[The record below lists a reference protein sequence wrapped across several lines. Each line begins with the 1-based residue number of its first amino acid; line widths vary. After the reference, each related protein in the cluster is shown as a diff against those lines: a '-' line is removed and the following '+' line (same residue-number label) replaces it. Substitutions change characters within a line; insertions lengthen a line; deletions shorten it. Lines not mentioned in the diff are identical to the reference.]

1 MIIEIDYKRANLD
14 FRKALAASLGVAAS
28 RVEVLVTPANSLI
41 PFCADWRTVASCADA
56 VAKVDGEILQLNII

>member
-28 RVEVLVTPANSLI
+28 RIEVLVTPAKSLI
-41 PFCADWRTVASCADA
+41 PFLLTGAPLPA
-56 VAKVDGEILQLNII
+56 VRMLSQRLTANYYS